1 MNKIVLPL
9 VLSAVIILGIIA
21 IAPSKKAAD
30 PAPTANVESVQERD
44 SLPENSETAKP
55 SESETP
61 SSGTDSSSG
70 DTALPKTDG
79 TASGT
84 GEIFCTDEYDPV
96 CGEDGN
102 TYPNAC
108 AARRMGVSA
117 KPGSCQTGTPGS
129 ETPGP
134 TENPTSASGVT
145 SSGATTGTGLA
156 YANEAVGY
164 GFTLPK
170 KSYYSGFGAR
180 DGATHTVGISRNAS
194 PETFE
199 LSEVR
204 VKFYKGKILPELVGT
219 KYGMYEDQESG
230 KTYLNLSGS
239 TLSIEGDRSMFSDI
253 IDSVIRTAY
262 AK

>member
-1 MNKIVLPL
+1 MNKILLPL
-9 VLSAVIILGIIA
+9 VLSVVIILGIIA
-21 IAPSKKAAD
+21 LASPKEKVDVAPV
-30 PAPTANVESVQERD
+30 TG
-44 SLPENSETAKP
+44 
-55 SESETP
+55 
-61 SSGTDSSSG
+61 SGTESADESATENVPEPSAPKPGAS
-70 DTALPKTDG
+70 DTGSAATGSAALPSN

-108 AARRMGVSA
+108 AAKRMGVIA
-117 KPGSCQTGTPGS
+117 KPGSCQTEAPGS
-129 ETPGP
+129 ETSDAMDG
-134 TENPTSASGVT
+134 TPTSSGAT
-145 SSGATTGTGLA
+145 ASGATTGTGLA
-156 YANEAVGY
+156 YMNDAVGY

-170 KSYYSGFGAR
+170 RSYYSGFGAR
-180 DGATHTVGISRNAS
+180 DGATHSVGISRNAS
-194 PETFE
+194 PETYE

-219 KYGMYEDQESG
+219 KYGMYEDEESG

-253 IDSVIRTAY
+253 IDSIIRTAY